1 MFSEPAGY
9 TTAYCHTKLAKLQV
23 FCQKKFDTRLKFF
36 EKLILEDFDIGG
48 ECNVH
53 YKLIESINF
62 PDLPECTD
70 HYNEFFEE
78 KYDEWFDKAKEV
90 INKYKSVE

>member
-1 MFSEPAGY
+1 MVVVEDKIDENRIQAI
-9 TTAYCHTKLAKLQV
+9 CEKNQNI
-23 FCQKKFDTRLKFF
+23 Q
-36 EKLILEDFDIGG
+36 KLILEDFDIGG

-62 PDLPECTD
+62 PDLPECID